1 MKNKWILFLP
11 IITICISGIGFAPG
25 TKNAEAAEKTV
36 TVGVVG
42 DSDRQ
47 LWEFV
52 KKDAKK
58 LYNLNIKLKVFTD
71 YNQPNHALANKSI
84 DLNSFQTINSFKIQN
99 KEFKYQLK
107 TIGKTYVTPISLYSL
122 KYKTLK
128 QLPDGATIVVPSDP
142 SNEARAFDVIESA
155 GLLNYDHNQKLPTAK
170 DITQN
175 SHNYIVKE
183 VQADQE
189 VGSLKS
195 VEAAIIPTNY
205 ALDAKLG
212 AKTILFT
219 EPIDEKIKGYINL
232 IVARKETDKTKIF
245 QQVVKA
251 YQSQATKQHMKEL
264 YGTAEIAAWDLK

>member
-1 MKNKWILFLP
+1 MKSKWILFLP
-11 IITICISGIGFAPG
+11 IITICISGIGFAHG
-25 TKNAEAAEKTV
+25 TKTAQAAEKTV

-122 KYKTLK
+122 KYKTIK

-155 GLLNYDHNQKLPTAK
+155 GLLNYDHNQNLPTAK

-175 SHNYIVKE
+175 PHNYIVKE